1 LEAVTEILPTW
12 IEELKSSYQDDDW
25 AMPVLEKHAQGL
37 TLDKGISVHGGII
50 RKYARIYVGKGLHW
64 RTKVIDNLHNSSIDG
79 HSGIL
84 GTYHRVRRYFY

>member
-1 LEAVTEILPTW
+1 VTEILPTW

-37 TLDKGISVHGGII
+37 ALDKGISVHGGII

-64 RTKVIDNLHNSSIDG
+64 RTKVIDNLHNSSIGG